1 MGYAYLIPIVDGFRE
16 HIEKYYENPI
26 ESEKE
31 ISKKIPANTY
41 NLVIINLKTL
51 AKIIDEIRENKN
63 DIYIVCDS
71 INSSFISVIIE
82 HYVKK
87 CNFKNQ
93 IYLNTI

>member
-1 MGYAYLIPIVDGFRE
+1 MGYAYLVPVVDGFRE
-16 HIEKYYENPI
+16 HIDKYYENPI
-26 ESEKE
+26 ESEIQ
-31 ISKKIPANTY
+31 ISNKIGTDAY
-41 NLVIINLKTL
+41 NLVVINLKTL
-51 AKIIDEIRENKN
+51 AKIVDEIRENKN

-93 IYLNTI
+93 IYINTI